1 MTLIG
6 RVNRYHSCYA
16 QQISQ
21 LFHLSVSQINHPRYN
36 SCQLNAWSSAP
47 RSAKHWKNQ
56 LKRKQ
61 TWLFLDTNSDLLL
74 GFISLDPSAKD
85 PGYIEH
91 LYVQPKY
98 QGQGIA
104 QRLYE
109 QAAIFA
115 KEQGYS
121 SLSCDA
127 SYVSNTF
134 FERQGFEVKQKS
146 FQSKLGQVITGFYM
160 TKDI

>member
-6 RVNRYHSCYA
+6 RVNRYHSSYA

-47 RSAKHWKNQ
+47 RSAKHWQNQ

-61 TWLFLDTNSDLLL
+61 TWLFIEANSGLLL
-74 GFISLDPSAKD
+74 GFISLDTSAKHQ
-85 PGYIEH
+85 GYIEH
-91 LYVQPKY
+91 LYVQPKF
-98 QGQGIA
+98 QSQGIA
-104 QRLYE
+104 QSLYE

-127 SYVSNTF
+127 SYVSKAF

-146 FQSKLGQVITGFYM
+146 FQSKLGQVITGFDM
-160 TKDI
+160 LKNI